1 VSKSNNPSALEKKF
15 SILWGAIH
23 GQELIEEHKFHDTR
37 KWRFDFAHEEA
48 KVAIEIEGAV
58 WTGGRHTRGSGYVKD
73 CEKYNE
79 ATFSGW
85 AVIRLTGKDINTE
98 NLERIK
104 LLINRR
110 SDFFVDPV

>member
-1 VSKSNNPSALEKKF
+1 MSSNLENKF
-15 SILWGAIH
+15 KLLWGAIN
-23 GQELIEEHKFHDTR
+23 GYALEEEHKFHATR
-37 KWRFDFAHEEA
+37 KWRFDFAHIEG

-79 ATFSGW
+79 ATFDGW
-85 AVIRLTGKDINTE
+85 AIIRLTGKDINTD

-104 LLINRR
+104 LFIQSRCAFCVDG
-110 SDFFVDPV
+110 SDYPS